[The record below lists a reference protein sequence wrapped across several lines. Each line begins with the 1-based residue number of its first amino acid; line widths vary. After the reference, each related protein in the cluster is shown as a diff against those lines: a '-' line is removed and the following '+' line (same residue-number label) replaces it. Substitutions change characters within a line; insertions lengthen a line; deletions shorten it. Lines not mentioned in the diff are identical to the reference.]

1 MTATTAAKPLGFAMP
16 VKTAKAKRYPW
27 IIEAAF
33 QRENLPGVRV
43 RHAPVQKIRARHRAP
58 SSYDHSVSSSSY
70 SSLSPVFP
78 PLCLMPSASKAWPFS
93 TIHSMSE

>member
-33 QRENLPGVRV
+33 QRENLPGG
-43 RHAPVQKIRARHRAP
+43 PGRARAGAKDKGA
-58 SSYDHSVSSSSY
+58 SSG
-70 SSLSPVFP
+70 PVV
-78 PLCLMPSASKAWPFS
+78 L
-93 TIHSMSE
+93 